1 MSPRC
6 IIRIEREDGEGPY
19 FNRWKRIK
27 RNSLSFFLIDYPST
41 DPCIGRIPLPFE
53 KCCFTSLEQ
62 LDNHTNWEEVE
73 DVMREDGYDIVFKI
87 GQITAE
93 SDKQA
98 LFIEL

>member
-1 MSPRC
+1 
-6 IIRIEREDGEGPY
+6 
-19 FNRWKRIK
+19 
-27 RNSLSFFLIDYPST
+27 
-41 DPCIGRIPLPFE
+41 
-53 KCCFTSLEQ
+53 LEQ